1 MSATT
6 PPPLN
11 LDPGK
16 FLLLPPP
23 ESIRAKLGLPPQM
36 DVGPYAYV
44 TKYLAWRT
52 IVSYPSALCCQCKH
66 HMSNTNIHFN
76 EPLCCQQKHTR

>member
-1 MSATT
+1 MLLELTEKILPLPPNRARKISATT

-23 ESIRAKLGLPPQM
+23 TESIRAKLGLPPPNGCWPVRLWM
-36 DVGPYAYV
+36 
-44 TKYLAWRT
+44 
-52 IVSYPSALCCQCKH
+52 
-66 HMSNTNIHFN
+66 
-76 EPLCCQQKHTR
+76 